1 MPHRLT
7 WERPGS
13 SEQVFKHLIIMALNR
28 SAVGALVQA
37 LDDTCL
43 YVANLPDC
51 WSISSETENPL
62 DADIFGDELAQ
73 RIADAKAK
81 AAETDERQVFEE
93 IIFGERYFEFTVETV
108 PVGDVRYMLVTI
120 AELTAERRREQMLK
134 ALLRE
139 VSHRSKNL
147 LAIILSIATQ
157 TARNSPSLPSFLSY
171 FRGRIFSLSQSQ
183 DLITD
188 KSWRGAGLRD
198 LVRVQAGKYMDNSAD
213 VLAFEG
219 LDPILDPNQS
229 LHIGLAVHEL
239 IVDAISH
246 ARQDEKLPQIVI
258 HCEEQAFDDTP
269 GLELVWTQVNPVR
282 EGDLHD
288 PDAELAGDDFRST
301 VLNRVTPLAIGGKAE
316 MSVNG
321 EVLVYTL
328 RFPHREFV
336 A

>member
-13 SEQVFKHLIIMALNR
+13 SEQVFKHLIVMALNR

-37 LDDTCL
+37 LDGSCL

-51 WSISSETENPL
+51 WSVPAETADPL
-62 DADIFGDELAQ
+62 DADIFGDELAL
-73 RIADAKAK
+73 RIGAAKTK
-81 AAETDERQVFEE
+81 AADTDERQVFEE
-93 IIFGERYFEFTVETV
+93 TVFGERYFEFTVETV
-108 PVGDVRYMLVTI
+108 PVNDSRFILVTI

-198 LVRVQAGKYMDNSAD
+198 LVRVQAGKYMENSSD

-229 LHIGLAVHEL
+229 LHIGLAFHEL
-239 IVDAISH
+239 FVDAISH

-258 HCEEQAFDDTP
+258 HCEELPFDDSP
-269 GLELVWTQVNPVR
+269 GLELVWTQVNPVLDS
-282 EGDLHD
+282 DLHD
-288 PDAELAGDDFRST
+288 PAAALVGDDFRST

-316 MSVNG
+316 MSING
-321 EVLVYTL
+321 EVLVYKL
-328 RFPHREFV
+328 VFPHREFV

>member
-13 SEQVFKHLIIMALNR
+13 SEQVFKHLIVMALNR
-28 SAVGALVQA
+28 SAVAAVVQA
-37 LDDTCL
+37 TDGTCL

-51 WSISSETENPL
+51 WTVAADAVDPR
-62 DADIFGDELAQ
+62 DADIFGDELGA
-73 RIADAKAK
+73 RIGASKEKAL
-81 AAETDERQVFEE
+81 ATGERQVFEE
-93 IIFGERYFEFTVETV
+93 TVFGERYFEFTVETV
-108 PVGDVRYMLVTI
+108 PVGQDRHMLTTI

-157 TARNSPSLPSFLSY
+157 TARNAPSLPSFLSY

-198 LVRVQAGKYMDNSAD
+198 LVRAQAGKYMENSAD
-213 VLAFEG
+213 MLAFEG

-229 LHIGLAVHEL
+229 LHIGLAFHEL
-239 IVDAISH
+239 FVDAISH
-246 ARQDEKLPQIVI
+246 ARNDEALPQIVI
-258 HCEEQAFDDTP
+258 HCEELPYNDSP
-269 GLELVWTQVNPVR
+269 GLELVWTQVNPV
-282 EGDLHD
+282 
-288 PDAELAGDDFRST
+288 AEDDVAPGFESGDDFRST
-301 VLNRVTPLAIGGKAE
+301 VLNRVTPLAIGGRAE
-316 MSVNG
+316 MSSNG
-321 EVLVYTL
+321 EVLVYKL
-328 RFPHREFV
+328 FFPHREFV